1 MVCLLYQPFEQIKSF
16 FAKMIIKRWL
26 FISMLDLDCCD
37 LIINQTTCGT
47 NIPFWLS
54 QFFPLLNLL
63 YLSLL
68 VNIGDY
74 KFTIILL
81 VFFFQSENG
90 VRVILRWVLNLG
102 IWLNL
107 EDLELTLNYNVIQW
121 CISSILI
128 NFKRLFYLYD
138 ISFYYFTCSKNL
150 FSFLHIQ
157 IFKKFI
163 EFIEIRF

>member
-1 MVCLLYQPFEQIKSF
+1 
-16 FAKMIIKRWL
+16 
-26 FISMLDLDCCD
+26 MLDLDCCD

-90 VRVILRWVLNLG
+90 SACNSKVSTESRNL
-102 IWLNL
+102 
-107 EDLELTLNYNVIQW
+107 
-121 CISSILI
+121 
-128 NFKRLFYLYD
+128 
-138 ISFYYFTCSKNL
+138 
-150 FSFLHIQ
+150 
-157 IFKKFI
+157 I
-163 EFIEIRF
+163 EFRRFGAYIKL